1 MKDEW
6 SEVSKDA
13 ISLIKLMLIKQP
25 DKRPTA
31 EECLNHQWLKQ
42 SLNNNQ
48 SKESEAA
55 MTKNK
60 KQIIDKMTVFVQEN
74 KFKQAVLQFITTE
87 FNLKK
92 EEEEMKKIFKEF
104 DKEDKGTISNE
115 VFLSQLEKIYGEN
128 LAKEITSEIFA
139 KLDLD
144 GSGTI

>member
-60 KQIIDKMTVFVQEN
+60 NQIIDKMTVFVQEN

-104 DKEDKGTISNE
+104 DKEDKGLYPMKYFCLNWRRYM
-115 VFLSQLEKIYGEN
+115 EK
-128 LAKEITSEIFA
+128 T
-139 KLDLD
+139 
-144 GSGTI
+144 